1 MVFAPP
7 AGKELWS
14 HLSLKESLAFMNG
27 EQGWGDGNHW
37 LYGEGVATIAKQH
50 PMVCYHLV
58 NKCSI
63 VSGGPTGV
71 FFLKVS

>member
-37 LYGEGVATIAKQH
+37 LYGEGVATIAK
-50 PMVCYHLV
+50 
-58 NKCSI
+58 
-63 VSGGPTGV
+63 
-71 FFLKVS
+71 